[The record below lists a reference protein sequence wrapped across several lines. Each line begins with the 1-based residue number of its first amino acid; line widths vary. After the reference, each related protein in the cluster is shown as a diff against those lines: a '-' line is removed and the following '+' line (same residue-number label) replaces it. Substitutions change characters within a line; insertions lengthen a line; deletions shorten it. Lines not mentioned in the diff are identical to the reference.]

1 MMSPSQISSA
11 ALALNAHELIAAGL
25 EVGQVVVYAAD
36 LETMGDDDVA
46 EVKKAIRK
54 ANWRSEV
61 NDDGDLVIVDLDRLE
76 TYEHLGFSADVEDGD
91 VLFQTGPHACLW
103 LVSKALLQD
112 HPSGWRAQLIEHIN
126 EAGGVQWGALV
137 YDLRHRAL
145 DPELITRVVDA
156 GFFRLNK
163 LALWADVQAEL
174 AKHDAE

>member
-25 EVGQVVVYAAD
+25 EVGQVVVYADDLAD
-36 LETMGDDDVA
+36 MGDDDVA
-46 EVKKAIRK
+46 EIKQAIRK
-54 ANWRSEV
+54 AGAQAET
-61 NDDGDLVIVDLDRLE
+61 NDDGDLVIADLDRLQA
-76 TYEHLGFSADVEDGD
+76 YEHLGFSADIEDGD

-126 EAGGVQWGALV
+126 EGGGVQWGALV
-137 YDLRHRAL
+137 YDLRDRAL
-145 DPELITRVVDA
+145 DAKLITRVVDA
-156 GFFRLNK
+156 NFFRLNK

-174 AKHDAE
+174 AKHNAE